1 MNFNQTLKCTSCDQ
15 IVDCRIGMSNRFK
28 QPLRFACPGCSAPV
42 DIDIEYGGGMHFT
55 GAVRVQGNSPFDNSN
70 PFIDLHLDFPVY
82 MGEYQMGMTPFMR
95 AVSQVS
101 PDEYQLHNAR
111 LNTLNA
117 GVENVPFFRNCLK
130 FYRNGKIKPFLNCAQ
145 KRFDVSAKS
154 ELPQDL
160 NATLYS
166 LIARVMWP
174 FALPEQDRETVDQYM
189 NIIFDLAN
197 KNRPAIDKFIA
208 EVHSTGFI
216 KALQHDCLE
225 IYPRILN
232 AELPLRSVL
241 FFDYDCDFS
250 DMLVPV
256 RVSTHDFETYKDLY
270 KDITEIIS
278 RQIVLIAGVNNLM
291 KRGDHDAFQP
301 GIGQTANGRDF
312 TPANLNA
319 FADIV
324 FGKKLDFIDDSWFT
338 LEDAATDNQLRNSIA
353 HYKTE
358 YDDVSQVIKYYPR
371 REGMEEERSEAMQ
384 FIEFMRRILLAY
396 REMHRMHHLIKSILY
411 YPLLMR

>member
-1 MNFNQTLKCTSCDQ
+1 
-15 IVDCRIGMSNRFK
+15 MSNRFK
-28 QPLRFACPGCSAPV
+28 QPLRFACPECSAPI
-42 DIDIEYGGGMHFT
+42 DIDVEYGGGMRFI
-55 GAVRVQGNSPFDNSN
+55 GAIKTEGKQLFDNTN

-82 MGEYQMGMTPFMR
+82 MGQYQMGNTPFMR
-95 AVSQVS
+95 AAQQVS
-101 PDEYQLHNAR
+101 MEDLQLHNAR
-111 LNTLNA
+111 LNVLNA
-117 GVENVPFFRNCLK
+117 DVENVPFFRNCLK
-130 FYRNGKIKPFLNCAQ
+130 FYRNRKVKPFLKCAHE
-145 KRFDVSAKS
+145 KFDISAKS

-174 FALPEQDRETVDQYM
+174 FALPGQDRDTVDQYM
-189 NIIFDLAN
+189 KIIFDLA
-197 KNRPAIDKFIA
+197 KDNRSAIDAFIA
-208 EVHSTGFI
+208 EVHATGFV

-225 IYPRILN
+225 VYPRILK
-232 AELPLRSVL
+232 AELPLRPVL
-241 FFDYDCDFS
+241 FFDFECDFS
-250 DMLVPV
+250 KMLVPV

-291 KRGDHDAFQP
+291 KRGDHNTFQP
-301 GIGQTANGRDF
+301 EIGRVASGRDF

-319 FADIV
+319 FADVV
-324 FGKKLDFIDDSWFT
+324 FGKKLDFIDDSWFS

-358 YDDVSQVIKYYPR
+358 YDDVAQVVTYFPR
-371 REGMEEERSEAMQ
+371 REGMEEERSETMQ
-384 FIEFMRRILLAY
+384 FIEFMRHVLLAY
-396 REMHRMHHLIKSILY
+396 REMHKMHHLIKAILY

>member
-1 MNFNQTLKCTSCDQ
+1 
-15 IVDCRIGMSNRFK
+15 MSNRFK
-28 QPLRFACPGCSAPV
+28 QPLRFACPECSAPV
-42 DIDIEYGGGMHFT
+42 DIDMEYGGRMRFI
-55 GAVRVQGNSPFDNSN
+55 GAIRTEGKQPFDNTN

-82 MGEYQMGMTPFMR
+82 MGQYEMGNTPFMR
-95 AVSQVS
+95 AAQQVS
-101 PDEYQLHNAR
+101 LEDLQLHNAR
-111 LNTLNA
+111 LNVLNA
-117 GVENVPFFRNCLK
+117 DVENVPFFRNCLK
-130 FYRNGKIKPFLNCAQ
+130 FYRNGKVKPFLKCAHE
-145 KRFDVSAKS
+145 KFDISAKS

-174 FALPEQDRETVDQYM
+174 FALPGQDRDTVDQYM
-189 NIIFDLAN
+189 KIIFDLA
-197 KNRPAIDKFIA
+197 KDNRPAIDAFIA
-208 EVHSTGFI
+208 EVHATGFV

-225 IYPRILN
+225 VYPRILK
-232 AELPLRSVL
+232 AELPLRPVL
-241 FFDYDCDFS
+241 FFDFECDFS
-250 DMLVPV
+250 EMLVPV

-291 KRGDHDAFQP
+291 KRSDHNTFQP
-301 GIGQTANGRDF
+301 EIGKVASGRDF

-319 FADIV
+319 FADV
-324 FGKKLDFIDDSWFT
+324 PFGKKLDFIDDSWFS

-358 YDDVSQVIKYYPR
+358 YDDVAQVVTYFPR
-371 REGMEEERSEAMQ
+371 REGMEEERSETMQ
-384 FIEFMRRILLAY
+384 FIEFMRHVLLAY
-396 REMHRMHHLIKSILY
+396 REMHRMHHLIKAILY